1 MNKIEIGINQRIP
14 IPLLEMALVAAL
26 QGEATPEYFAEL
38 AGTEYQGENRIRK
51 STYVMNRLT
60 MRNPLMPV
68 MLENADVIMA
78 ALRSSKD
85 RSIILAAVINSAYSF
100 GYDLTT
106 ILGKYLHVQPE
117 VTTALL
123 SSKLSEKY
131 GSNRSLPNAMNCIIP
146 MLIEAGLFARPRTG
160 FFQAIRHSGY
170 SDLAA
175 DLYRRSFFFH
185 NPMIPEDADVSTYP
199 YFEFL
204 DY

>member
-14 IPLLEMALVAAL
+14 IPLLEMALIAAL
-26 QGEATPEYFAEL
+26 QGKATPEYFAEL

-68 MLENADVIMA
+68 LLENADAVTA
-78 ALRSSKD
+78 ALRSPKD
-85 RSIILAAVINSAYSF
+85 RPVILSAVINAAYSF
-100 GYDLTT
+100 GYDLTA

-160 FFQAIRHSGY
+160 FFRAIRHSGY
-170 SDLAA
+170 SALAS
-175 DLYRRSFFFH
+175 DLYRRSFFIH
-185 NPMIPEDADVSTYP
+185 NPMRPEDSDVTTYP